1 MRKKII
7 IKLHHASVIVKDLN
21 IALAF
26 YQQVLGLETDDSRP
40 ELGYPG
46 AWLILPG
53 QQQIHLMELDN
64 PDKNSQR
71 PEHGGRDHHVAFA
84 VSSIEKISKSLEKL
98 EIPFTKSKSGRKA
111 LFCRDPD
118 GNALEF
124 IVPKGSESN

>member
-1 MRKKII
+1 MSKKII
-7 IKLHHASVIVKDLN
+7 LKLHHASLIVKDLN

-53 QQQIHLMELDN
+53 QQQIHLMELDD
-64 PDKNSQR
+64 PDKNSKR

-124 IVPKGSESN
+124 IKN

>member
-1 MRKKII
+1 MSKNII
-7 IKLHHASVIVKDLN
+7 LKLHHASLIVKDLN

-53 QQQIHLMELDN
+53 QQQIHLMELDD
-64 PDKNSQR
+64 PDKNSKR

-98 EIPFTKSKSGRKA
+98 EIPFTKSKSSRKA

-124 IVPKGSESN
+124 IKN